1 MVLLQSVVVSF
12 TLTKPLIKHFAPIF
26 NLVGKIKQTLGNA
39 QLSSSFFDAFS
50 IDRGFNSFNN
60 KIIPGFD

>member
-1 MVLLQSVVVSF
+1 MWRFSQVKVKK
-12 TLTKPLIKHFAPIF
+12 LTFELKNIF
-26 NLVGKIKQTLGNA
+26 FILVGKIKQTLGNA

-60 KIIPGFD
+60 NL

>member
-1 MVLLQSVVVSF
+1 MWRFSQVKVKK
-12 TLTKPLIKHFAPIF
+12 LTFELKNIF
-26 NLVGKIKQTLGNA
+26 FILVGKIKQTLGNA